1 MLPMFPLN
9 SVLLPRQVLMLQVF
23 EPRYLEMMSGCLEG
37 DRRFGVVL
45 IERGSEVGG
54 GDVRTDV
61 GVVAEIVSHQEL
73 DGGVAGGGSGGGR
86 LGVLAVGHS
95 RLRVSR
101 WLTDDPFP
109 RAEVELWPCEPDGA
123 AGGAAVS
130 DDELAQKFDEVTE
143 TVRRVWGLRREMGA
157 QDPEVPDLFP
167 LDSQGS
173 FMLANQIP
181 LQQYDR
187 QRLLEAPGVMRRLD
201 LLGELLLE
209 NEQLLLAQI

>member
-1 MLPMFPLN
+1 MFPLN

-73 DGGVAGGGSGGGR
+73 AGGSGGGGR

-101 WLTDDPFP
+101 WLDDDPFP
-109 RAEVELWPCEPDGA
+109 RAEVEPWPCEPDGG
-123 AGGAAVS
+123 AGGTAGGVAAS
-130 DDELAQKFDEVTE
+130 DDDLARKFDQVTE

-157 QDPEVPDLFP
+157 RDPEVPDLFP

-187 QRLLEAPGVMRRLD
+187 QRLLKTPGVMGRLG
-201 LLGELLLE
+201 LLEELLLE

>member
-1 MLPMFPLN
+1 MFPLN

-37 DRRFGVVL
+37 DKQFGVVL

-61 GVVAEIVSHQEL
+61 GVVAEIVSHQDL
-73 DGGVAGGGSGGGR
+73 GGGR

-101 WLTDDPFP
+101 WLADDPFP
-109 RAEVELWPCEPDGA
+109 QAEVEPWPCESEV
-123 AGGAAVS
+123 AVS
-130 DDELAQKFDEVTE
+130 DDELAQKFDTAIE

-187 QRLLEAPGVMRRLD
+187 QRLLEAPGVIGRLD
-201 LLGELLLE
+201 LLEELLLDT
-209 NEQLLLAQI
+209 EQLLLAQM